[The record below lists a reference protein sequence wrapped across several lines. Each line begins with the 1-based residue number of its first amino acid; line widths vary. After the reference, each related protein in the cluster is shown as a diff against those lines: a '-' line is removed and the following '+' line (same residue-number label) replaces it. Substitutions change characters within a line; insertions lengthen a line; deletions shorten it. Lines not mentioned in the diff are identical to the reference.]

1 MLKLNRISI
10 QNWKCFTNKI
20 VEFND
25 NINLLKWQNGTGKSS
40 LIEAIIFAFF
50 DKRPNGLDY
59 DSLRNDNTINCKI
72 VLEFTYNMS
81 TYIIEREFGKS
92 SSYRTYKD
100 NELVARSKAEHKAV
114 IEKILPEVIINGL
127 WGYQSLALS
136 PVLKTD
142 YLYELLETTFEEPL
156 ALKKYFLTE
165 RTFNQKHIA
174 ALEKTIQHQDVS
186 EERLNKLRFEIE
198 NIEVIIKEKVFISDN
213 AVIKAKQCEQ
223 DYPKYISLKEQL
235 SNMTYE
241 YDRDVCLRLHNTYKL
256 KTATEWHLYF
266 KDILNQLNIEKAKT
280 QQVHPLLKY
289 PKNIIDSLN
298 KDSVNNN
305 NTCVLCGS
313 TQFKP
318 IILNYDKIDSA
329 KIERLEKIYKDYE
342 TYDFNKLAQSI
353 RYFQI
358 KKQCDDLSYIDI
370 IDWKNI
376 LSQYNAETN
385 ALYNKLDYLKAQYDA
400 MKQDLGKLSD
410 LLQYKTA
417 YNNAKECIGIIEE
430 YIDAEKNRSSS
441 SIKKAAS
448 VYLNKF
454 NPRYSKL
461 DVENGVYKVTVNND
475 SYTKQ
480 SSLAVAS
487 LSNGEKTLVALSLIL
502 AIRDIFFKGLPLI
515 MDEAFANL
523 DANNVTAI
531 NSLLRHDISQWIVVS
546 HDERMQLE
554 EF

>member
-198 NIEVIIKEKVFISDN
+198 NIEVIIKEKAFISDST
-213 AVIKAKQCEQ
+213 VIKAKQCEQ

-241 YDRDVCLRLHNTYKL
+241 YDRDICLRLHNTYKL

-342 TYDFNKLAQSI
+342 MYDFNKLAQSI

-358 KKQCDDLSYIDI
+358 KKQCDDLSYIDT

-385 ALYNKLDYLKAQYDA
+385 ALYNKLDYLKAQYDT

-430 YIDAEKNRSSS
+430 YIDAEKHRSSS

-531 NSLLRHDISQWIVVS
+531 NSLLRHDLSQWIVVS

-554 EF
+554 EY

>member
-156 ALKKYFLTE
+156 ALKKYFLAE

-198 NIEVIIKEKVFISDN
+198 NIEVRIKEKAFISDN

-358 KKQCDDLSYIDI
+358 KKQCDDLSYIDT

-430 YIDAEKNRSSS
+430 YIDAEKHRSSS

-461 DVENGVYKVTVNND
+461 DVDNGVYKVTVNND

-531 NSLLRHDISQWIVVS
+531 NSLLRHDLSQWIVVS